1 MKMRYGNEIYD
12 VHVEVHNK
20 QYLFVTKNHE
30 PFMKINI
37 PNLDKSHDILAIK
50 NYSENE
56 GLLHLL
62 KKKGVVIEQVGEIEP
77 GFVTIPLVKIDIQ
90 KLMSL

>member
-1 MKMRYGNEIYD
+1 MKMSCGNEIYN

-20 QYLFVTKNHE
+20 QYLFVTENLE

-37 PNLDKSHDILAIK
+37 PNFDKSHDVLAIK

-56 GLLHLL
+56 GLLRLL
-62 KKKGVVIEQVGEIEP
+62 KKKGVVIEQVGEIES
-77 GFVTIPLVKIDIQ
+77 GFVTIPLVKIDIE
-90 KLMSL
+90 KLMAL